1 MSWNIREQGHKGAQA
16 TGRQGSSARSWGTH
30 KPTGEVG
37 VWWWWVSRAGGTQ
50 SRGHPEPRGVQSL
63 GGGVQSL
70 GASRSWGRP
79 ELGGPEPGKSRDGGV
94 QSWGAPRAGREQP
107 QERGGGRRTVLSVT
121 VEFAYNAALLLVS
134 LLL

>member
-1 MSWNIREQGHKGAQA
+1 MV
-16 TGRQGSSARSWGTH
+16 
-30 KPTGEVG
+30 VG
-37 VWWWWVSRAGGTQ
+37 VQ
-50 SRGHPEPRGVQSL
+50 SWGHPEPGASRTAGCPEP

-79 ELGGPEPGKSRDGGV
+79 ELGGPEPGKSRVGGVHSQGGPEPGKSRDGGV

>member
-30 KPTGEVG
+30 KPTGEEG
-37 VWWWWVSRAGGTQ
+37 VWWWWMSRAGGIQ
-50 SRGHPEPRGVQSL
+50 NRGV
-63 GGGVQSL
+63 
-70 GASRSWGRP
+70 SRAW
-79 ELGGPEPGKSRDGGV
+79 GGV

-107 QERGGGRRTVLSVT
+107 QERGGGRCTVLSVT
-121 VEFAYNAALLLVS
+121 VEFAYSAALLLVS